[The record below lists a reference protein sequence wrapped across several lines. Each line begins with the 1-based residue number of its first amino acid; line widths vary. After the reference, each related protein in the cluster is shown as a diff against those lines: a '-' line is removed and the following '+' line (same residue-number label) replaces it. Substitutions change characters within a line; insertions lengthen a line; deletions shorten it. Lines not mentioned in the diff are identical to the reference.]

1 MLLAVDIGNTNIC
14 IGVLEGD
21 TVCSMTRMVTRPRCT
36 ADEYTAELK
45 FLLRRIGVD
54 SAQAEGVIVCSVV
67 PGLTRPLADACR
79 RLTGKEAMLVSVGLD
94 TGLTMDVDAP
104 ERVGQDRLADAA
116 AAAAHYPLPC
126 MTVDMGTATTYNVI
140 GAGGVFLGGFIV
152 PGVQT
157 SLRAISAGT
166 AQLPPIAP
174 ETPGDLIG
182 KNTVDCLN
190 NGAMFGAAAMLDGLA
205 ERVEAQLGQPLTVV
219 ATGGLAPYIMPCCR
233 RRVHYDADLL
243 LRGLALLYRRN
254 CHDESRCAAG
264 RHDSA

>member
-14 IGVLEGD
+14 IGVLEGEAVRS
-21 TVCSMTRMVTRPRCT
+21 TTRMVTRPRCT

-45 FLLRRIGVD
+45 FLLRRIGFD
-54 SAQAEGVIVCSVV
+54 PARAEGVIVCSVV

-79 RLTGKEAMLVSVGLD
+79 RLTGKKALLVGVELD
-94 TGLTMDVDAP
+94 TGLIMDVDAP
-104 ERVGQDRLADAA
+104 ERVGQDRIADAA
-116 AAAAHYPLPC
+116 AAAAYYPLPC
-126 MTVDMGTATTYNVI
+126 MTVDMGTATTYNVV

-174 ETPGDLIG
+174 ETPGELIG
-182 KNTVDCLN
+182 KNTVACLN

-233 RRVHYDADLL
+233 RSVHYDAGLL
-243 LRGLALLYRRN
+243 FRGLALLYRRN
-254 CHDESRCAAG
+254 RTQDV
-264 RHDSA
+264 

>member
-21 TVCSMTRMVTRPRCT
+21 RVRFTTRMVTRPRCT

-45 FLLRRIGVD
+45 FLLRRIGVTPTE
-54 SAQAEGVIVCSVV
+54 AEGVIVCSVV
-67 PGLTRPLADACR
+67 PGLTRPLAEACK
-79 RLTGKEAMLVSVGLD
+79 RLSGRDGTLVSVDLD

-104 ERVGQDRLADAA
+104 ERVGQDRIADAA
-116 AAAAHYPLPC
+116 AAAARYPLPC

-140 GAGGVFLGGFIV
+140 GAGSVFLGGFIV

-157 SLRAISAGT
+157 SLRAISSGT

-174 ETPGDLIG
+174 EPPAELIG

-190 NGAMFGAAAMLDGLA
+190 NGAMFGTAAMLDGLA
-205 ERVEAQLGQPLTVV
+205 ARVEAHLGQPLTVV
-219 ATGGLAPYIMPCCR
+219 ATGGLAPYIMPCCTR
-233 RRVHYDADLL
+233 EVHYDADLL
-243 LRGLALLYRRN
+243 FHGLALLYQRN
-254 CHDESRCAAG
+254 RQ
-264 RHDSA
+264 R